1 MSFNIPAA
9 AWYFLLILPLVIFY
23 FLKLR
28 RQRMEIPS
36 LLLWQQVLEDSR
48 VNSPFQRFK
57 KNILLLI
64 QLLILCLLVLAAM
77 DPFTIGSSSGAK
89 LPILVDCSASMGA
102 VNKSKETR
110 MDLVKEKL
118 VELINNKREEQE
130 LAIISFS
137 NTARRVCSFTSNR
150 QVLLNAVKK
159 LKVDDVEGNFED
171 ALRLTQAMTKSSQFG
186 EVLLYTDGNISDVPT
201 FDLSFKLNY
210 QKIKTERLPNIG
222 ITRMSAVRSGESS
235 WMVFIQ
241 VDMNEEF
248 QGSSELQILQ
258 NGKKIGTDKIF
269 SGDKLSQRLSF
280 RLDGSKESIINAK
293 LVTDSDDSLSVDNE
307 AFLSLKL
314 ARPLY
319 VYVPESLDLVRNII
333 SNMQG
338 VKLISPDKTV
348 ADLVITDK
356 EEHLD
361 FDSSTLVSFKVIPD
375 DLKDLIS
382 VDNKQSKIIDWDR
395 TDLILQHTS
404 LDDVLL
410 MGTAKFK
417 EGIKP
422 VDFEKKAYEILSYGE
437 KAPVIVKKNVGDKT
451 SYHFFF
457 HYYASTLPYKIAFP
471 IMITNT
477 VNKALADA
485 GLSEKTGNK
494 TGMLPEIF
502 LKANT
507 QYTVKGPEGLSE
519 TTTSSNKGL
528 ISGIPSLNSGNYEV
542 YENNELV
549 QTIGMSLLSSTE
561 TSLQKLSSVKFNEI
575 TVTVNEE
582 EAQTDKSLWGMITFI
597 AFLFLIVEWWYFQKK
612 PGRLIKK
619 NA

>member
-1 MSFNIPAA
+1 MSFNIPVA
-9 AWYFLLILPLVIFY
+9 AWYFLLIIPLIIFY

-64 QLLILCLLVLAAM
+64 QLLILILLVLAAM

-102 VNKSKETR
+102 SNKSKETR
-110 MDLVKEKL
+110 MELVKEKL

-130 LAIISFS
+130 FAIISFS

-150 QVLLNAVKK
+150 QVLLNAVSQ

-186 EVLLYTDGNISDVPT
+186 EVLLYSDGNISDVPT

-210 QKIKTERLPNIG
+210 QKIKTESLPNIG
-222 ITRMSAVRSGESS
+222 ITRMSAIRSGESS

-241 VDMNEEF
+241 IDMNKEF
-248 QGSSELQILQ
+248 QGATELQIFQ
-258 NGKKIGTDKIF
+258 NGKKIGTDKVF

-280 RLDGSKESIINAK
+280 RLDGSQESIINAK
-293 LVTDSDDSLSVDNE
+293 LVTDSDDSLEVDNE

-314 ARPLY
+314 ARQLY

-333 SNMQG
+333 SNIQG
-338 VKLISPDKTV
+338 VKLLAADKTS

-356 EEHLD
+356 EEHLE
-361 FDSSTLVSFKVIPD
+361 FDASTLVSFKLIPD
-375 DLKDLIS
+375 DLKEFIS
-382 VDNKQSKIIDWDR
+382 VDNKESKIIDWDR

-410 MGTAKFK
+410 LGTANFK
-417 EGIKP
+417 NGAKP
-422 VDFEKKAYEILSYGE
+422 VDIEKKAYEILSYGE
-437 KAPVIVKKNVGDKT
+437 KAPVIVKKNLGDKT
-451 SYHFFF
+451 LYHYFF

-471 IMITNT
+471 IMISNT
-477 VNKALADA
+477 VNKAMADA
-485 GLSEKTGNK
+485 GLSEKAGNK
-494 TGMLPEIF
+494 TGVLPEIF
-502 LKANT
+502 LKAKT
-507 QYTVKGPEGLSE
+507 EYTIKGPEGFSE
-519 TTTSSNKGL
+519 TVMSSDKGL
-528 ISGIPSLNSGNYEV
+528 LSGIPTLKSGTYEV
-542 YENNELV
+542 FKGGEQV
-549 QTIGMSLLSSTE
+549 QTVGVSLLSSSE
-561 TSLQKLSSVKFNEI
+561 TSLDKLDSVKFNEI
-575 TVTVNEE
+575 SVTVNEE
-582 EAQTDKSLWGMITFI
+582 EAQTDKSLWGIITLI

-612 PGRLIKK
+612 PGKLIKK
-619 NA
+619 RA